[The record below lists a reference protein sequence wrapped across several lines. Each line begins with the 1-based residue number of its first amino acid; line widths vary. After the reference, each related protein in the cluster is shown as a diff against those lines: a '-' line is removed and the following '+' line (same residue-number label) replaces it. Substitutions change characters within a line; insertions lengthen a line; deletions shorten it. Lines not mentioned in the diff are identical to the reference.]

1 MEKKRVPY
9 AGVFLVFGSAIGAG
23 LGMLYSM
30 MISVPAA
37 TYMPLAA
44 GCGAGVGLLL
54 GATLD
59 HHKQRKSTPGR

>member
-9 AGVFLVFGSAIGAG
+9 AGVFLVFGAAIGAG
-23 LGMLYSM
+23 LGMLFSV

-44 GCGAGVGLLL
+44 GCGAAVGLIL
-54 GATLD
+54 GAIVD
-59 HHKQRKSTPGR
+59 HQKDRSAG